1 MHSTCVHFHV
11 ARLINQYP
19 SAYSEVIFRKTLKE
33 NILGSKHTFY
43 KTLNYME
50 ARDIIVNP
58 AVTIKNHANYT
69 SRFYFIEVEDEK
81 TALEELIDKYRGY
94 IDVVFAFSSLKSS
107 FLYIAAH
114 EKLDVEGNLILED
127 SVAEYR
133 VIFPCKEHEKYPQR
147 VLPPSVLNPKFT
159 RKERLGWDEKMWEI
173 YYWLRVN
180 FRLYNSEIGKQVGL
194 DPVTVARRKKK
205 MLPSL
210 YVHYPMYAEGRDNY
224 STILFI
230 LEDTPDLDKLLA
242 SLSDLSATSHLIRGS
257 KGTYL
262 CFASTRRTHPFI
274 SKMREVT
281 QNESLKFVHPSRW
294 WNPILDDYEKGKVEE
309 RYFYMFPPH
318 SK

>member
-1 MHSTCVHFHV
+1 M
-11 ARLINQYP
+11 
-19 SAYSEVIFRKTLKE
+19 KE

-58 AVTIKNHANYT
+58 SVIIKNHANYT
-69 SRFYFIEVEDEK
+69 TRFYFIEVEDGK
-81 TALEELIDKYRGY
+81 KALEELIDRYKEY
-94 IDVVFAFSSLKSS
+94 INVVFTFSSLKSS

-114 EKLDVEGNLILED
+114 EKLDVEGNLMLED
-127 SVAEYR
+127 TVAEYS
-133 VIFPCKEHEKYPQR
+133 VIFPCKEHEKNPQR
-147 VLPPSVLNPKFT
+147 VLPSFVLNLKFT

-180 FRLYNSEIGKQVGL
+180 FRLYNSEIGRQVGL

-224 STILFI
+224 SMILFI
-230 LEDTPDLDKLLA
+230 LEDIPDLDKLLA
-242 SLSDLSATSHLIRGS
+242 LLSDLSATSYLIRGS
-257 KGTYL
+257 RGTYL
-262 CFASTRRTHPFI
+262 CFALTRKVNTFPL
-274 SKMREVT
+274 KMREVIED
-281 QNESLKFVHPSRW
+281 ESLGFIHLSRW
-294 WNPILDDYEKGKVEE
+294 WSPILDDYKKGKIEE

-318 SK
+318 SKSK